1 MSHSPLVGELDGQ
14 PPATRTQARLALI
27 ERNVRLFC
35 AEPIGVIGVLVVASI
50 VAIAVLAPL
59 IAGADPIDQVLP
71 DRLRPP
77 SSAHWFG
84 TDSLGRDV
92 FARAVYGARP
102 SILIVF
108 IILAGI
114 APAGL
119 VIGAGAGLLGGWADA
134 VLMRISDVFMAFP
147 RLILALAT
155 AAVLGAGPL
164 TMIFAIGVTG
174 WPAYARIARSEAV
187 TLRRAEFVA
196 AAETIGASRL
206 RILFHHI
213 LPICLPAI
221 IVRGAL
227 DAPGIVLI
235 AAGLGFLGAGL
246 PPPTPEWGAMVA
258 DGRAVLFDAWW
269 ISTIPGIFIL
279 LLSIGFNLVADALRD
294 VLDPLT
300 R

>member
-1 MSHSPLVGELDGQ
+1 MTHSPPFGALDART
-14 PPATRTQARLALI
+14 PATRTQARIALI
-27 ERNVRLFC
+27 GRNVKLL
-35 AEPIGVIGVLVVASI
+35 A
-50 VAIAVLAPL
+50 AIIAVAVLAPL

-71 DRLRPP
+71 DRLQPP
-77 SSAHWFG
+77 SPAHWFG
-84 TDSLGRDV
+84 TDPLGRDV

-102 SILIVF
+102 SIAIVF
-108 IILAGI
+108 IILAVI
-114 APAGL
+114 APVGL

-134 VLMRISDVFMAFP
+134 LLMRVSDVFMAFP
-147 RLILALAT
+147 RLILALAA

-164 TMIFAIGVTG
+164 TMIFAIGFTG
-174 WPAYARIARSEAV
+174 WPPYARIARSEAV

-206 RILFHHI
+206 RILFRHI
-213 LPICLPAI
+213 VPICLPAI

-269 ISTIPGIFIL
+269 VSTIPGVFIL
-279 LLSIGFNLVADALRD
+279 LLSIGFNLIGDALRD